1 MSSLLFVE
9 AFGQLFRDE
18 NLEGIVSE
26 DAGDLYSVFDAR
38 AELMGWSTTS
48 ARRRP
53 LLWHMNE
60 AKLTAGID
68 EYRIGYVQVG
78 LDVGDVERTRVPVSS
93 WPVLGYRYA
102 PLGVNRSTIEPAVV
116 LPAVIQCFDDAL
128 RRFGVVEVSGL
139 QVTANFLNPWT
150 QSYASDLVSGLNW
163 FNTTM
168 KGQADALIAF
178 DQEFL
183 GGRSEAELVSNLGRR
198 NTGSFKFGPVV
209 SVPEQHS
216 VKVGVEAPI
225 RSIIAPRRSGL
236 GLSVS
241 LPEWTA
247 STAAWVLAMVIDTA
261 RVSAPDVSNF
271 AVRVTRVVDGKRDLP

>member
-9 AFGQLFRDE
+9 AFGQFFRDE

-60 AKLTAGID
+60 AELTAGID
-68 EYRIGYVQVG
+68 GSRIGYVQVG
-78 LDVGDVERTRVPVSS
+78 LGVGYGEPIRVPVSS
-93 WPVLGYRYA
+93 GPAPGYRYA
-102 PLGVNRSTIEPAVV
+102 PLGVDRRAIEPAVV
-116 LPAVIQCFDDAL
+116 LPALIQCFDDSL

-139 QVTANFLNPWT
+139 QVTANFLEPWA
-150 QSYASDLVSGLNW
+150 QSYAGDLVSGLNW
-163 FNTTM
+163 FNTTL

-183 GGRSEAELVSNLGRR
+183 GGHTEAELVSSLGRR
-198 NTGSFKFGPVV
+198 NTGSFEFGPLVT
-209 SVPEQHS
+209 VPEQHS
-216 VKVGVEAPI
+216 VKAGVEAPI
-225 RSIIAPRRSGL
+225 RSISPGRSGL

-241 LPEWTA
+241 LPEWSA

-271 AVRVTRVVDGKRDLP
+271 AVRVTRVR